1 MQNIFENKSTITQS
15 EEHMLSLVGN
25 HIQRKL
31 ISENIDNISLDDDS
45 HQILEQMI
53 KDRKLYEEIKDL
65 HKDFLKKQQYL
76 EVQKEKYIKIKS
88 SSQIDYE
95 SKQTF
100 YIKFKDTKPFLYM
113 AFILMVIILFIYVL
127 SYF

>member
-1 MQNIFENKSTITQS
+1 MQNIFESKNQSVVTQS
-15 EEHMLSLVGN
+15 EEHILSLVGN

-65 HKDFLKKQQYL
+65 HKDFLKKQQNL
-76 EVQKEKYIKIKS
+76 EIQKEKCIKIKNS
-88 SSQIDYE
+88 ADFDRK
-95 SKQTF
+95 SKYF
-100 YIKFKDTKPFLYM
+100 IKLKNANEFFFISTILILTILFLY
-113 AFILMVIILFIYVL
+113 VL
-127 SYF
+127 GYL